1 MIKNDC
7 SAWANVRGTGFDQ
20 NNAISTYEEQ
30 INVTGDIGRK
40 LSSDLRVALLAAC
53 LCVTAETGWNCCAS
67 FFPMRKLS
75 PYS

>member
-40 LSSDLRVALLAAC
+40 LSSDLRVALLAAY
-53 LCVTAETGWNCCAS
+53 AAS
-67 FFPMRKLS
+67 KKHYALKHHWCKEFK
-75 PYS
+75 